1 MTARPTTAADAP
13 AIAAIYN
20 EGIDERTATFETR
33 PRTPD
38 EEVATWFD
46 GVHPVVVVEREGV
59 VAGFAATFTERPREC
74 YADVAKVSV

>member
-20 EGIDERTATFETR
+20 EGIAERIATFETR

-38 EEVATWFD
+38 EVATWFD
-46 GVHPVVVVEREGV
+46 GVHPVVVVEREEV

-74 YADVAKVSV
+74 YSDVAKVSV